1 MVVTIQDEAF
11 EHIVPFRRQIRVVDM
26 NDNAPTFVKNVYE
39 FNVDETVEIG
49 VYNFKSLSTV
59 VHTLRYR
66 IAVLDGISVVV

>member
-39 FNVDETVEIG
+39 FNVDETVDIG
-49 VYNFKSLSTV
+49 V
-59 VHTLRYR
+59 
-66 IAVLDGISVVV
+66 